1 MSNAG
6 PYTTLLTFS
15 VAWNTSLCEK
25 AWPVKAAKHLVLT

>member
-15 VAWNTSLCEK
+15 VPSVAMWNTSLCEK
-25 AWPVKAAKHLVLT
+25 V